1 VSWQLVSFLILAG
14 VLLGGFAWYERSR
27 PPAQVVALVAAL
39 AALAIAGR
47 IAFAAFPNVKPT
59 TDIVIFAGYALGPA
73 AGFAVGAL
81 AALVSNFWFGQGPW
95 TPWQMAAWGLC
106 GILGAALALGTR
118 NVGRWTLAVVCG
130 LAAVG
135 YGAILNFSLM
145 ATYGGDL
152 TWERFWI
159 LEGRAV
165 PFEVAHATG
174 NVVLALV
181 AGPAMIRMLIRF
193 RERFEWSRSGAA
205 AEVDPR
211 PSDGAEAGLDAR
223 PSRRASL
230 PTGGVAA
237 LLIAVLLLGAFAS
250 ARAGAATPAGG
261 PETALAWLESVQNED
276 GGYGERPGVES
287 SQAMTGWA
295 MLGLEAGGL
304 NPQGVTSGKGKSPV
318 DYLQSAIAEVQSPGD
333 LARTILALEGA
344 GIEPREFGGRNL
356 VAALLAKRR
365 PDGSYED
372 WPNSTAYAVVALRSA
387 GIANVADSLEW
398 LREVQ
403 NEDGGWGDVPGS
415 PSNPDGT
422 GAVLQALSPSSKA
435 AQRAVGYLRQVQ
447 QPGGGYR
454 LGGNGSLNT
463 QSTAWAVE
471 GLLAA
476 GADPAQFKRGG
487 KSAYEYLED
496 NQASDGHYR
505 YSSKSDQTPVWVTG
519 QVLVAASQK
528 YLPLEAVPAPPKT
541 PKPTPTP
548 APTPEPLPL
557 PEAVT
562 GGAAPTP
569 NPTPVF
575 PAKGAHGAKSQG
587 GKNAGQSGK
596 HRQGGGAKTGGV
608 APSPGE
614 GGGGDGATGESAG
627 GELGGAGPGATS
639 ETVPPA
645 IEGGTGENFST
656 GVPKEGEAESD
667 SDSGSVIG
675 SIVAGLVVGCVLFA
689 LGYFLYRRRR
699 KGRPPGAPPPSGP
712 PGPTSPRAAPTGAP
726 PPAAP
731 GAAPPGSPSAPT
743 PAPPDSP

>member
-47 IAFAAFPNVKPT
+47 IAFAAIPNVKPT
-59 TDIVIFAGYALGPA
+59 TDIIIVAGYALGPA
-73 AGFAVGAL
+73 AGFAVGAFAPL
-81 AALVSNFWFGQGPW
+81 ISNFWFGQGPW

-106 GILGAALALGTR
+106 GILGAALARVTR
-118 NVGRWTLAVVCG
+118 NVGRLTLAVVCG
-130 LAAVG
+130 LAALG

-145 ATYGGDL
+145 PSYGIEISWTY
-152 TWERFWI
+152 FWV
-159 LEGRAV
+159 LEVRAI
-165 PFEVAHATG
+165 PFEIADVTG
-174 NVVLALV
+174 NVVFALV

-193 RERFEWSRSGAA
+193 RERFEWRRSEAA
-205 AEVDPR
+205 ARADGR
-211 PSDGAEAGLDAR
+211 PSAGVGADLDPR

-230 PTGGVAA
+230 PTSGVAA
-237 LLIAVLLLGAFAS
+237 LLLAVLLLGAFAS
-250 ARAGAATPAGG
+250 ARAEAATGGG
-261 PETALAWLESVQNED
+261 PEAAAAWLRSAQNED
-276 GGYGERPGVES
+276 GGYGESPGAES
-287 SQAMTGWA
+287 GQSMTGWA
-295 MLGLEAGGL
+295 MLGFEATGI
-304 NPQGVTSGKGKSPV
+304 NPQDVTSGKGVSPV
-318 DYLQSAIAEVQSPGD
+318 EYLQEEISTVQSPGD

-372 WPNSTAYAVVALRSA
+372 WPDSTAYAVVALRSA
-387 GIANVADSLEW
+387 GIANVADSVEW
-398 LREVQ
+398 LREAQ

-415 PSNPDGT
+415 PSNADGT

-447 QPGGGYR
+447 QAGGGYR
-454 LGGNGSLNT
+454 LGGNGALNT

-496 NQASDGHYR
+496 NQAGDGHYR

-519 QVLVAASQK
+519 QVMVAASEK
-528 YLPLEAVPAPPKT
+528 YLPLEAAPRAPKPKA
-541 PKPTPTP
+541 PKPTPIP

-557 PEAVT
+557 PEPVT
-562 GGAAPTP
+562 GGAAPAP
-569 NPTPVF
+569 NATPVF

-587 GKNAGQSGK
+587 GKNGGQSGK

-614 GGGGDGATGESAG
+614 GGEGDGATGESAG
-627 GELGGAGPGATS
+627 GELGAEGPGATG
-639 ETVPPA
+639 ETVPPS
-645 IEGGTGENFST
+645 IEEGTGENFST
-656 GVPKEGEAESD
+656 GVPEEAEAESD
-667 SDSGSVIG
+667 SGSGGSVIG
-675 SIVAGLVVGCVLFA
+675 SVVAGVVVGCVVFA
-689 LGYFLYRRRR
+689 LGYLLYRRQRKRR
-699 KGRPPGAPPPSGP
+699 AAGAPPPSGP
-712 PGPTSPRAAPTGAP
+712 TPGP
-726 PPAAP
+726 
-731 GAAPPGSPSAPT
+731 PSAP
-743 PAPPDSP
+743 PSSPPHSP

>member
-106 GILGAALALGTR
+106 GILGAALALVSR

-145 ATYGGDL
+145 ATYGGSL

-205 AEVDPR
+205 TEVDPR
-211 PSDGAEAGLDAR
+211 PSDGADAGLDTR
-223 PSRRASL
+223 PQRRASL

-237 LLIAVLLLGAFAS
+237 VLVAVLLLGAFAS
-250 ARAGAATPAGG
+250 ARAEAATGSG
-261 PETALAWLESVQNED
+261 PQAAVTWLRSAQNED
-276 GGYGERPGVES
+276 GGYGEKPGAES
-287 SQAMTGWA
+287 GQSMTGWA
-295 MLGLEAGGL
+295 MLGFEAAGI
-304 NPQGVTSGKGKSPV
+304 NPQDVTSGKGVSPV
-318 DYLQSAIAEVQSPGD
+318 QYLQEEISTVQSPGD

-344 GIEPREFGGRNL
+344 GVEPREFGGRNL

-387 GIANVADSLEW
+387 GIANVADSVEW
-398 LREVQ
+398 LREAQ

-415 PSNPDGT
+415 PSNADGT
-422 GAVLQALSPSSKA
+422 GAVLQALSPTSKA

-447 QPGGGYR
+447 QPGGGFR
-454 LGGNGSLNT
+454 LGGNGALNT

-519 QVLVAASQK
+519 QVMVAASEK
-528 YLPLEAVPAPPKT
+528 YLPLEATPRAPKPKT

-548 APTPEPLPL
+548 APTPEPLPE
-557 PEAVT
+557 PVT
-562 GGAAPTP
+562 GGAAPAP

-587 GKNAGQSGK
+587 AKKSGQSGK

-614 GGGGDGATGESAG
+614 GGGGDGANGESAG
-627 GELGGAGPGATS
+627 GKLGGAGAGSTG

-645 IEGGTGENFST
+645 IESGTGESFST
-656 GVPKEGEAESD
+656 GVPKEAESDSD

-699 KGRPPGAPPPSGP
+699 KTRAEGAAPPS
-712 PGPTSPRAAPTGAP
+712 AP

-731 GAAPPGSPSAPT
+731 GAPPPGPPSAP
-743 PAPPDSP
+743 PPPG

>member
-1 VSWQLVSFLILAG
+1 MAEKLGSTRGPGVSWQLVSFLILAG

-106 GILGAALALGTR
+106 GILGAALALVSR

-193 RERFEWSRSGAA
+193 RERFEWSRTGAA

-211 PSDGAEAGLDAR
+211 PSDGAEAGLGTR

-230 PTGGVAA
+230 PTGGVAT
-237 LLIAVLLLGAFAS
+237 LLVAVLLLGAFAS
-250 ARAGAATPAGG
+250 ARAEAATSAGG

-276 GGYGERPGVES
+276 GGYGEKPGVES

-304 NPQGVTSGKGKSPV
+304 NPQSVTSGKGKSPV
-318 DYLQSAIAEVQSPGD
+318 DYLQGAIAEVQSPGD

-387 GIANVADSLEW
+387 GIANVADSVEW
-398 LREVQ
+398 LREAQ

-415 PSNPDGT
+415 PSNADGT

-519 QVLVAASQK
+519 QVLVAATQK

-541 PKPTPTP
+541 PNPTPPPPP
-548 APTPEPLPL
+548 APEPLPQ

-562 GGAAPTP
+562 GGAAPAP

-575 PAKGAHGAKSQG
+575 PAKGAKSQG
-587 GKNAGQSGK
+587 GNNRGQSGK
-596 HRQGGGAKTGGV
+596 NHQGGGAKTGGV
-608 APSPGE
+608 APSPGV
-614 GGGGDGATGESAG
+614 GGGGDGAAGESA
-627 GELGGAGPGATS
+627 EFVGPGPTATD

-645 IEGGTGENFST
+645 IEEGTGEHFST
-656 GVPKEGEAESD
+656 PASEEPQAK
-667 SDSGSVIG
+667 SDSGSSVSVFG
-675 SIVAGLVVGCVLFA
+675 SIVAGLIVGCVLFA
-689 LGYFLYRRRR
+689 LGYFPYRYVRKRRA
-699 KGRPPGAPPPSGP
+699 GSAPPPSGP
-712 PGPTSPRAAPTGAP
+712 TPVTPPPGT

-731 GAAPPGSPSAPT
+731 AAPPPGSP
-743 PAPPDSP
+743 